1 MIIQKNYFYKEN
13 IAKKDYK
20 MEINTIIAIRKAE
33 QNLQRYQKK
42 FTAKKTKKNLEVG
55 MINLLNGTK
64 EEMIKNLVNLCSNK
78 QN

>member
-13 IAKKDYK
+13 IAKTDYK